1 MKRNMWK
8 RIFLVILCGLL
19 MAAPAVGAGAEGET
33 AAEQSW
39 QLTGQVGGTTK
50 ALCREGTTLYIGS
63 GLHVLA
69 LDASDPAKLRL
80 LGTSALLPQFVE
92 SLVSDGNGTLYACCG
107 EGGLVLL
114 DVSSPAEPRI
124 LGTLDTLGYTE
135 DVALDGDYAILADG
149 PLGLQ
154 VADISDPENPVLV
167 SSAYSLA
174 YVYAVALQDNVVY
187 AAGGGSGLFT
197 VDLSDP
203 LSPKEAGLLPLDGF
217 QYDVQIANGRIYTA
231 GAWGGVHVLDITDP
245 LNPVKVANAYTPG
258 WAMALA
264 ADGSSLLVMDGA
276 DGALLYGIAGEQPVQ
291 MSAITLSGYMAAG
304 TLNGQSAFVLDRE
317 KGLIALDYTKKS
329 APRIVSRW
337 MPLLDGRRVSM
348 NGTACYVAGGL
359 SGLHVYDMSNPEN
372 PAETYWYDTGGG
384 YANSVILGDG
394 KLFVGSHLQTDEPII
409 AFSAESAFQPKKLG
423 VLKANDA
430 VFNSAVRALAFGDG
444 YLYIAGEQFDI
455 SIDVRNPSRPKVAG
469 TVPLGNP
476 INADICGNLLI
487 TTNNY
492 ETQLI
497 NVADPTNMQVYN
509 LMPKNT
515 GGEAI
520 RFIDSKTII
529 TSADPGIWI
538 IDVSDPSNPKKL
550 SELNIPGSVMDIHLD
565 GTTAYLTNL
574 GNGIEVV
581 DISDWANPQ
590 LVGKIQTL
598 GYAYDC
604 AVSGNTLVVAD
615 SIGGISVYTRGEA
628 TEAESVEPAA
638 AMPLTLVHG
647 DEPVTFLTPDNS
659 TAPKKTIS
667 LVVTSAEDSGE
678 GTLRACLTN
687 LREGTV
693 ITFDPAVFP
702 ANRPATIRLQSPLPV
717 VTRAYVTIDASNAG
731 VILEGSDLSD
741 GYGIEVQSAHFTVMG
756 LQLYHFPLTGIQVD
770 GDYCKI
776 GGDRNIG
783 TGPVGQGNVS
793 SGNGLY
799 GIRVGG
805 WYGVVSGNLT
815 GVDLSGQKAMPNS
828 YGIFVSDWAFHV
840 TVGGTKPGESN
851 VISGNSWVNIDSWGD
866 HTRIIGNLIGVDITG
881 TKAISQETA
890 TNIVMESGVTN
901 NVVGGAKPAER
912 NIISG
917 VRCAFVFSD
926 PNSYQCSVIGNYIGT
941 DITGTKAIPGSG
953 GGGPWTSSH
962 HRIGGTKQGEGN
974 LISGGQEGVTLNG
987 YGAEDNIVLGN
998 RIGLDVNGNETLQN
1012 ETGISA
1018 NMGQIHMV
1026 IGGYTAAEGNTI
1038 FGGSISLRISD
1049 CGIKDAYI
1057 AGNTVT
1063 NPRGT
1068 ELFLENGPH
1077 NNFVQGNTFGE
1088 AQYNSIRIDYGT
1100 ENLLRGNTF
1109 TGTQYDQLILL
1120 LEGGNGEL
1128 TAPNVTSAVGS
1139 VVSGAAVPFG
1149 LVEIYQNDAGEVSSL
1164 GFTVADQ
1171 DGNLTFTSAEPLTGK
1186 LVLALVSDA
1195 LGNTSCFSA
1204 PVEVK

>member
-1 MKRNMWK
+1 VR
-8 RIFLVILCGLL
+8 
-19 MAAPAVGAGAEGET
+19 
-33 AAEQSW
+33 
-39 QLTGQVGGTTK
+39 
-50 ALCREGTTLYIGS
+50 
-63 GLHVLA
+63 
-69 LDASDPAKLRL
+69 
-80 LGTSALLPQFVE
+80 
-92 SLVSDGNGTLYACCG
+92 
-107 EGGLVLL
+107 
-114 DVSSPAEPRI
+114 
-124 LGTLDTLGYTE
+124 
-135 DVALDGDYAILADG
+135 
-149 PLGLQ
+149 
-154 VADISDPENPVLV
+154 
-167 SSAYSLA
+167 
-174 YVYAVALQDNVVY
+174 
-187 AAGGGSGLFT
+187 
-197 VDLSDP
+197 
-203 LSPKEAGLLPLDGF
+203 
-217 QYDVQIANGRIYTA
+217 
-231 GAWGGVHVLDITDP
+231 
-245 LNPVKVANAYTPG
+245 
-258 WAMALA
+258 
-264 ADGSSLLVMDGA
+264 
-276 DGALLYGIAGEQPVQ
+276 
-291 MSAITLSGYMAAG
+291 MSAVTLSGYMAAG
-304 TLNGQSAFVLDRE
+304 TLNGTSAFVIDRE
-317 KGLIALDYTKKS
+317 KGLIAIDYSQKS
-329 APRIVSRW
+329 QPRFVSRW
-337 MPLLDGRRVSM
+337 MPLMDGRRVAMS
-348 NGTACYVAGGL
+348 GTACYVAGGL
-359 SGLHVYDMSNPEN
+359 SGLHVYDMANLSNPT
-372 PAETYWYDTGGG
+372 ETYWYDTGGG

-394 KLFVGSHLQTDEPII
+394 KLYIGSHLQTQEPVLIFD
-409 AFSAESAFQPKKLG
+409 AANALQPEKLG
-423 VLKANDA
+423 ALTYVDTL
-430 VFNSAVRALAFGDG
+430 FGTAVRAMTYRDGIIFIPAENYDLAV
-444 YLYIAGEQFDI
+444 
-455 SIDVRNPSRPKVAG
+455 DVRDYKNPQLIG
-469 TVPLGNP
+469 TVQLSNP
-476 INADICGNLLI
+476 INADVNGDLLI
-487 TTNNY
+487 STNSY
-492 ETQLI
+492 ETQII
-497 NVADPTNMQVYN
+497 NAADPTNMQVYD

-538 IDVSDPSNPKKL
+538 VDVGDPSNPKKL

-628 TEAESVEPAA
+628 TEAESAEPAA

-702 ANRPATIRLQSPLPV
+702 VNKPATIRLQTPLPV
-717 VTRAYVTIDASNAG
+717 VTRTYVTIDASNAG
-731 VILEGSDLSD
+731 VILDGSDQQE
-741 GYGIEVQSAHFTVMG
+741 GYGIEVQASHFTIMG
-756 LQLYHFPLTGIQVD
+756 LQIYHFPLTGIEVS

-783 TGPVGQGNVS
+783 SGPVGQGNVS
-793 SGNGLY
+793 SGNGRY
-799 GIRVGG
+799 GIRISG
-805 WYGVVSGNLT
+805 WYGVVSGNMT
-815 GVDLSGQKAMPNS
+815 GVDVTGQKAIPNS
-828 YGIFVSDWAFHV
+828 YGIFVSDWAFYV
-840 TVGGTKPGESN
+840 TVGGEKPGEGN
-851 VISGNSWVNIDSWGD
+851 VISGNDSVNIDSWGD

-881 TKAISQETA
+881 TKAVSNQTG

-901 NVVGGAKPAER
+901 NVVGGTTPEER

-1026 IGGYTAAEGNTI
+1026 IGGYTAAEGNEI
-1038 FGGSISLRISD
+1038 YGGSISMRISD
-1049 CGIKDAYI
+1049 SGIKNAYI
-1057 AGNTVT
+1057 AGNTVI
-1063 NPRGT
+1063 NPRGS

-1077 NNFVQGNTFGE
+1077 NNFVQGNTFGQS
-1088 AQYNSIRIDYGT
+1088 QYNPIRIDYG
-1100 ENLLRGNTF
+1100 ESNLLRANTF
-1109 TGTQYDQLILL
+1109 TGTQYDQIILL
-1120 LEGGNGEL
+1120 LEGGNASL
-1128 TAPNVTSAVGS
+1128 PAPTVASAAGS

-1171 DGNLTFTSAEPLTGK
+1171 DGNFTFTNAEPLTGK

-1195 LGNTSCFSA
+1195 LGNTSCFST